1 MRTEDRVRKA
11 LHSVLLTQSITLFW
25 LSSLYSRRQT
35 PTFPSI
41 RVCWLLIPC
50 ALGLLSCST
59 GRSPP
64 PTAPKAA
71 VGTHHVVRPGE
82 TLAAIGRLY
91 EVSWQ
96 TLAQVNQLVDPHRIE
111 VGQAIWI
118 PSQAGT
124 GGSSAP
130 TLAVP
135 SRFIPDRRLQWPT
148 EGLLSSGFGMR
159 GGRFHGGI
167 DISGERGTP
176 IAAVDEGMVMFS
188 GRGPD
193 GYGNVVM
200 LDHGSGLIT
209 LYAHNER
216 NVVRQGERVRR
227 GQTVALMGDTGRASG
242 THVHFEVHQHGRPI
256 DPLRWLR

>member
-11 LHSVLLTQSITLFW
+11 LYSVLVPRFSVLLWFTSFTT
-25 LSSLYSRRQT
+25 RRH
-35 PTFPSI
+35 TFTFLSI

-50 ALGLLSCST
+50 TLGLLSCST
-59 GRSPP
+59 GRPP
-64 PTAPKAA
+64 PSTPAKTV

-82 TLAAIGRLY
+82 TLAAIGRIY
-91 EVSWQ
+91 GVTWQ

-111 VGQAIWI
+111 VGQAILI
-118 PSQAGT
+118 PSQGPT
-124 GGSSAP
+124 GSRNAQP
-130 TLAVP
+130 LAVP
-135 SRFIPDRRLQWPT
+135 SRFVPDRRLQWPT
-148 EGLLSSGFGMR
+148 DGLVSSGFGMR

-176 IAAVDEGMVMFS
+176 IVAVAEGVVMFS
-188 GRGPD
+188 GPGPD
-193 GYGNVVM
+193 GYGKVVM

-209 LYAHNER
+209 FYAHNER

-242 THVHFEVHQHGRPI
+242 THVHFEVHQHGRLV
-256 DPLRWLR
+256 DPMRWLQ